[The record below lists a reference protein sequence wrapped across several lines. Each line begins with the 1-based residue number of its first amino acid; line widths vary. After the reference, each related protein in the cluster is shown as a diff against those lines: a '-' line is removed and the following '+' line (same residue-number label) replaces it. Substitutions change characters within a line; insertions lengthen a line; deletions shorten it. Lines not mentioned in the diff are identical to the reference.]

1 MQLPNFLKLPVYA
14 FDISDQSYKY
24 LLLNEEKGGVVVG
37 DFGGADITSGVIE
50 RGEIKKPDLLKA
62 QLGAL
67 FRLRGIKYASFA
79 LPEEKGFLRTIKLSG
94 IKDEEIGRALEF
106 QLEEHVPLPAS
117 DTVFNY
123 TIGKK
128 TGDQSDVVL
137 SAFPKK
143 IVETYL
149 DVFSQAGALPVYV
162 ESELNASVSAVIPKD
177 FKKTAMLIDWG
188 HTRTSFS
195 MVDEGILRFTTTVP
209 IGGSGLD
216 EAIAKSLNIG
226 LTKAESLKQ
235 ENGFVKKDASR
246 EAFDALTPIVTAFRE
261 EAETYINYW
270 QSHSEKKEAP
280 ERVFLYGGESNLFA
294 FKEYLSKE
302 LNIEV
307 VLADPWTN
315 VPFPPRYLPDIEL
328 KDSLRFATSIG
339 LALNVLRE
347 NKFL

>member
-50 RGEIKKPDLLKA
+50 RGKIKKGDLFKA

-177 FKKTAMLIDWG
+177 FEKLDWG

-216 EAIAKSLNIG
+216 EAIAKGLNVG

-235 ENGFVKKDASR
+235 EKGFVK
-246 EAFDALTPIVTAFRE
+246 
-261 EAETYINYW
+261 N
-270 QSHSEKKEAP
+270 
-280 ERVFLYGGESNLFA
+280 
-294 FKEYLSKE
+294 
-302 LNIEV
+302 
-307 VLADPWTN
+307 
-315 VPFPPRYLPDIEL
+315 
-328 KDSLRFATSIG
+328 TSD
-339 LALNVLRE
+339 R
-347 NKFL
+347 KS

>member
-1 MQLPNFLKLPVYA
+1 MRIPNFLKLPAYA

-24 LLLNEEKGGVVVG
+24 LLLRETKQGVVVA
-37 DFGGADITSGVIE
+37 DFGGSDIKKGIIE
-50 RGEIKKPDLLKA
+50 SGEIKKPDALIA
-62 QLGAL
+62 QFRAL
-67 FRLRGIKYASFA
+67 FQLHGIKYASFA
-79 LPEEKGFLRTIKLSG
+79 LPEEKGFLRTIQLAGVKE
-94 IKDEEIGRALEF
+94 EEIGQAIGF

-117 DTVFNY
+117 EVVFNY

-128 TGDQSDVVL
+128 AGDHFDVVL
-137 SAFPKK
+137 SAFPKN
-143 IVETYL
+143 IVEAYL
-149 DVFSQAGALPVYV
+149 NVFSEAGALPVYV
-162 ESELNASVSAVIPKD
+162 ESELNASVASVVPND

-195 MVDEGILRFTTTVP
+195 IVDEGVLRFTTTVP

-216 EAIAKSLNIG
+216 EAIAKNLNVG

-235 ENGFVKKDASR
+235 EKGFLEDSSSKDVF
-246 EAFDALTPIVTAFRE
+246 EAIVPLITAFRE
-261 EAETYINYW
+261 EVEKYINYW

-280 ERVFLYGGESNLFA
+280 ERIFLYGGESSIA
-294 FKEYLSKE
+294 GFKEYLAKE

-307 VLADPWTN
+307 SLADPWVN
-315 VPFPPRYLPDIEL
+315 VPLPPRYLPEIEL

-339 LALNVLRE
+339 LSMNVLRE